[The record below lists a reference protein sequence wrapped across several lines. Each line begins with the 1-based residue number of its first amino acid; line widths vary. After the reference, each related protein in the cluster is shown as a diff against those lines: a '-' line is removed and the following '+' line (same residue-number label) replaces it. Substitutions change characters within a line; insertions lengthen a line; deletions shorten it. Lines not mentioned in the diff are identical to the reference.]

1 MSTKGIEKYMR
12 ATAAGEKLD
21 SVIRSVNIRRDQQ
34 EFLLAHNVNLSELV
48 RDALDKIIPKK

>member
-1 MSTKGIEKYMR
+1 MR